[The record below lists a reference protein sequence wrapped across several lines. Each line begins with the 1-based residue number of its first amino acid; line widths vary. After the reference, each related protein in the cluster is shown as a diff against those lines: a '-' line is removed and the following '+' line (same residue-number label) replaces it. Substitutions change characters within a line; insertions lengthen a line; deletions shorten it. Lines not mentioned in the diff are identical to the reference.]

1 MPDLK
6 IFSDSIDKRA
16 LSHVNAIAK
25 HPAFKNEKIRIMPD
39 VHSKKNQVV
48 GLTATMGERAV
59 PSLVGADMGCGVR
72 VIPLGKKLPDLDDL
86 DGHIRRNIPMI
97 FNEAEII
104 DGRAVELIEKLLVFP
119 SLQDIDSLLSSCM
132 SLGGGNHFIEIDKT
146 EDGEYLLL
154 IHTGA
159 LPLGMQVEDVY
170 QKLAANDCKLT
181 TEEEDAEFFR
191 RAEEL
196 KARGRQAEIPYMR
209 YQVQSEFLPI
219 TKLPDDL
226 CFLTGMKK
234 KAYVHDM
241 QICQEFAVLNRELIT
256 ENILHHLG
264 LDGAEYWECIH
275 NYIDEFNVIRRGAI
289 AAHKGQKVIIPMNM
303 RDGCIL
309 GVGKGNPDWNESAPH
324 GAGRR
329 MSAKEAK
336 SSITLEDFEASM
348 KGIYSTTV
356 NSFTIDEA
364 PFVYKPM
371 SEITKFLS
379 ETVEVT
385 QFTKPVYSFKA
396 WDEKNPSIVPIR
408 D

>member
-16 LSHVNAIAK
+16 LSHVNAIAR
-25 HPAFKNEKIRIMPD
+25 HPAFKDRKIRVMPD
-39 VHSKKNQVV
+39 VHSEKNQVV
-48 GLTATMGERAV
+48 GLTATMGERVV
-59 PSLVGADMGCGVR
+59 PSLVGPDMGCGVR
-72 VIPLGKKLPDLDDL
+72 VISLGKKLPDLDDL
-86 DGHIRRNIPMI
+86 DGYIRRNIPI
-97 FNEAEII
+97 ILNEAEII
-104 DGRAVELIEKLLVFP
+104 DGRALEIMEKLLVFP
-119 SLQDIDSLLSSCM
+119 SLIDIDSLMSSCM
-132 SLGGGNHFIEIDKT
+132 SLGTGNHFIEIDKT
-146 EDGEYLLL
+146 DEGEYLLL

-159 LPLGMQVEDVY
+159 LPLGTQVEDVY
-170 QKLAANDCKLT
+170 QKLAATDCKST

-209 YQVQSEFLPI
+209 YQVQSEFLSV

-241 QICQEFAVLNRELIT
+241 QICREFAVLNRELIA

-264 LDGAEYWECIH
+264 LDGAEYWECVH

-289 AAHKGQKVIIPMNM
+289 AAHKGEKVIIPINM

-324 GAGRR
+324 GMGRR
-329 MSAKEAK
+329 MSAREAK
-336 SSITLEDFEASM
+336 NTIALEDFEASM
-348 KGIYSTTV
+348 KGIYTTTV
-356 NSFTIDEA
+356 NSHTIDES
-364 PFVYKPM
+364 PFAYKPL
-371 SEITKFLS
+371 SEITKYLS
-379 ETVEVT
+379 ETVEIT
-385 QFTKPVYSFKA
+385 QFTKPVYNFKPGGM
-396 WDEKNPSIVPIR
+396 KNTPILSR
-408 D
+408 G